1 MKRQEEKQEK
11 EIDQYIMSKVKEEQ
25 NYEREW
31 NENKKI
37 KQKEVMKQLLIEN
50 EERKL
55 QAAQQI

>member
-1 MKRQEEKQEK
+1 
-11 EIDQYIMSKVKEEQ
+11 MSKVKEEQ

-55 QAAQQI
+55 QAA